1 MRVPLCAAIF
11 ASFLVATPISAASS
25 ADKADKEW
33 SELIAQAKKHGGV
46 ETVLDQ
52 TASYVFQAHDGTYV
66 TFTRT
71 LDNKKRFICII
82 RDALNF
88 RYCYNFDSQTIIY
101 GTRADPNAAWVESLT
116 PPPTPAQEKENPSFW
131 GGLLNG
137 LLNLPLA
144 SKGRRGGG
152 FVRSNNL
159 SDLFHSGQF

>member
-1 MRVPLCAAIF
+1 MRMMLCAVIF
-11 ASFLVATPISAASS
+11 ASIFVSCPGFAASRT
-25 ADKADKEW
+25 DQQW
-33 SELIAQAKKHGGV
+33 SELIAHAKKHGGV

-71 LDNKKRFICII
+71 LDNKKRYICII

-88 RYCYNFDSQTIIY
+88 RYCYNFDSQTVIY
-101 GTRADPNAAWVESLT
+101 GTRADANAAWVESLT
-116 PPPTPAQEKENPSFW
+116 PPPTPAAEKAHPSFW

-144 SKGRRGGG
+144 SGGRRGGG
-152 FVRSNNL
+152 SLHGSSSL
-159 SDLFHSGQF
+159 SDIFQSGQF